1 MNAKNE
7 DSMVIVIELLGLH
20 PTFARQ
26 VRLMAK
32 QIETWFGWK
41 HIAFVL
47 ELVECG
53 PYVAEDRSSTWQVD
67 EAKKFATK
75 AEAISWCG
83 NDHINR
89 GGLVIERS
97 LVEKDG
103 ERKTL
108 DLFEGDHSLLET
120 NTPGEWLQN
129 MQEARER
136 FAASGLVVEHG
147 DTGDIGAR
155 VISIHPVERPPASDT
170 NTN

>member
-1 MNAKNE
+1 MNAKND

-26 VRLMAK
+26 ARLMAK

-47 ELVECG
+47 ELVESG

-83 NDHINR
+83 NDHISR

-108 DLFEGDHSLLET
+108 DLFDGDHALLEVAAPADAQEKREHMAT
-120 NTPGEWLQN
+120 WVDPGDDN
-129 MQEARER
+129 
-136 FAASGLVVEHG
+136 
-147 DTGDIGAR
+147 GDIGAVVVSVYR
-155 VISIHPVERPPASDT
+155 VERPPASGT
-170 NTN
+170 NAD